1 LLILRLLENLKLRLI
16 IMSRYRGPR
25 LRIIRRLGELPG
37 LTSKLPNRKNP
48 PGQHGPT
55 LAKKKQSSS
64 EYKIRLLEKQKLRFN
79 YGLNERQLVR
89 YVRQSRRK
97 KGSTGFYLMQLLEMR
112 LDSII
117 FRLGICPTIPA
128 ARQFVNHHHVLVNNK
143 KVNIPSF
150 QCQPGDIITIQNKG
164 KIKNL
169 VEANLSNTQF
179 SSIPAHIE
187 FDKQKLKAEIKDFVN
202 RDDLSFRANEL
213 LIVEYYSRIV

>member
-1 LLILRLLENLKLRLI
+1 
-16 IMSRYRGPR
+16 MSRYRGPR

-37 LTSKLPNRKNP
+37 LTTKLPTKKNP
-48 PGQHGPT
+48 PGQHGPVQ
-55 LAKKKQSSS
+55 AKKKQSSS

-89 YVRQSRRK
+89 YVQQARRK

-117 FRLGICPTIPA
+117 FRLGICPTIPS
-128 ARQFVNHHHVLVNNK
+128 ARQFVNHDHILVNNK

-150 QCQPGDIITIQNKG
+150 QCQPGDIISIENKA

-169 VEANLSNTQF
+169 VQLNLTNTQF
-179 SSIPAHIE
+179 SSLPSHLE
-187 FDKQKLKAEIKDFVN
+187 FDKQNFKAEIKDFVN